1 VNPGAYEAGSNVA
14 LAGKLQGQLKM
25 MHGTSD
31 VNATLS
37 TTMRMAEALIRE
49 NKHFEL
55 LIMPGQPHGPRPPA
69 DRYYF
74 EDVVLFFVRT
84 LGGPR

>member
-1 VNPGAYEAGSNVA
+1 
-14 LAGKLQGQLKM
+14 

-37 TTMRMAEALIRE
+37 TTMRMADALIRAG
-49 NKHFEL
+49 KHFEL
-55 LIMPGQPHGPRPPA
+55 LLMPGGPHSPGLPA
-69 DRYYF
+69 DRYYLD
-74 EDVVLFFVRT
+74 DVGLFFLRT